1 MVTPSFSGSL
11 HNAGFPIILPSWN
24 FQDNWAPN
32 QMQQAALL
40 LYSYP
45 VQNYQ
50 PVNQNTQAVGAHLV
64 PQGNEGYPEKQDKN
78 FGFLNSN

>member
-1 MVTPSFSGSL
+1 
-11 HNAGFPIILPSWN
+11 
-24 FQDNWAPN
+24 
-32 QMQQAALL
+32 MQQAALL
-40 LYSYP
+40 LYAYQ

-78 FGFLNSN
+78 FGFLNST

>member
-1 MVTPSFSGSL
+1 MATPSFSGSL

-40 LYSYP
+40 LYTYP

-50 PVNQNTQAVGAHLV
+50 PVI
-64 PQGNEGYPEKQDKN
+64 
-78 FGFLNSN
+78 

>member
-1 MVTPSFSGSL
+1 MATPSFSGSL
-11 HNAGFPIILPSWN
+11 HKAGFPIILPSWN

-64 PQGNEGYPEKQDKN
+64 PQGNEGYPENQN
-78 FGFLNSN
+78 NLGFLNSN